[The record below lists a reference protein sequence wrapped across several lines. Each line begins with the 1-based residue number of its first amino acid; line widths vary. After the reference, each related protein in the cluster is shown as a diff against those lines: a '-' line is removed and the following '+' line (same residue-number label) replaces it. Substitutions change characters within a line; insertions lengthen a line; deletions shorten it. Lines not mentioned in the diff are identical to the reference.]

1 MTKILINNKNIL
13 KFKMQKIVIVKMYK
27 LQELVRIR
35 NNLWFQGDNK
45 SIKTEEFKGMLI
57 LLEMPMLEQVLMICR
72 GSLDGETDS
81 KGLINK
87 ETNLIMKN
95 LNELILQVGQIKS
108 YLEDRVHSQEIMIY
122 LKKFQILL
130 IIMAKLL
137 IQNLQMKDPKDKG
150 LFFVTKLMKIDQKNQ
165 LDIIDQY
172 VL

>member
-1 MTKILINNKNIL
+1 MAKILINNKNIL

-108 YLEDRVHSQEIMIY
+108 YLEDRVHSQEIMKVEI
-122 LKKFQILL
+122 
-130 IIMAKLL
+130 
-137 IQNLQMKDPKDKG
+137 
-150 LFFVTKLMKIDQKNQ
+150 
-165 LDIIDQY
+165 
-172 VL
+172 

>member
-1 MTKILINNKNIL
+1 MKIIMTKILINSKNIL
-13 KFKMQKIVIVKMYK
+13 KFMMFKIVIVKKYK

-108 YLEDRVHSQEIMIY
+108 YLEDRVHSQEIMKVEI
-122 LKKFQILL
+122 
-130 IIMAKLL
+130 
-137 IQNLQMKDPKDKG
+137 
-150 LFFVTKLMKIDQKNQ
+150 
-165 LDIIDQY
+165 
-172 VL
+172 

>member
-1 MTKILINNKNIL
+1 
-13 KFKMQKIVIVKMYK
+13 MQKIVIVKMYK

-108 YLEDRVHSQEIMIY
+108 YLEDRVHSQEIMKVEI
-122 LKKFQILL
+122 
-130 IIMAKLL
+130 
-137 IQNLQMKDPKDKG
+137 
-150 LFFVTKLMKIDQKNQ
+150 
-165 LDIIDQY
+165 
-172 VL
+172 

>member
-95 LNELILQVGQIKS
+95 LNELILQVRQIKS
-108 YLEDRVHSQEIMIY
+108 YLEDRVHSQEIMKVEI
-122 LKKFQILL
+122 
-130 IIMAKLL
+130 
-137 IQNLQMKDPKDKG
+137 
-150 LFFVTKLMKIDQKNQ
+150 
-165 LDIIDQY
+165 
-172 VL
+172 

>member
-72 GSLDGETDS
+72 GSLDRETDS

-108 YLEDRVHSQEIMIY
+108 YVEDRVHSQEIMKVEI
-122 LKKFQILL
+122 
-130 IIMAKLL
+130 
-137 IQNLQMKDPKDKG
+137 
-150 LFFVTKLMKIDQKNQ
+150 
-165 LDIIDQY
+165 
-172 VL
+172 